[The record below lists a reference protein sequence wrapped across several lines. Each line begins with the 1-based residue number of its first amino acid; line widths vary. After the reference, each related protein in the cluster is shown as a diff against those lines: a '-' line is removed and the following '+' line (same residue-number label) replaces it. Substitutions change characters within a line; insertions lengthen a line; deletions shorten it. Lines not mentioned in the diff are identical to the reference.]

1 MAALMAWEVKFKLG
15 FEIKNLNYPGVYM
28 LVHIGIATYSGLDGL
43 WCHDSFQTASMACEV
58 KFDLRLEIG
67 NLSYPGI
74 HVQVASKRHLAT
86 SEAVAV
92 S

>member
-1 MAALMAWEVKFKLG
+1 MAWELKFELG

-28 LVHIGIATYSGLDGL
+28 RVHIGIATYSGLDGL
-43 WCHDSFQTASMACEV
+43 WGHDGFQTALMACEV
-58 KFDLRLEIG
+58 KFDLRFEIG
-67 NLSYPGI
+67 NLNYPGI
-74 HVQVASKRHLAT
+74 HVHVASKCHLAT